1 MHEKR
6 KFRILPIFNKIMIT
20 KMTSGEQSNTD
31 TLTIHHH
38 NFIISKLIIYKFFL

>member
-20 KMTSGEQSNTD
+20 KMTSGEQSNND

-38 NFIISKLIIYKFFL
+38 NFIIYKLNISKLYL